1 MIATHK
7 SMMTSDALES
17 FTNIK
22 TVKAFSAEE
31 TEIKKF
37 ESGNIKVFNVGI
49 KKALW
54 TASFTLVQQ
63 IG

>member
-1 MIATHK
+1 MIALYK

-22 TVKAFSAEE
+22 TVKAFAAEE

-37 ESGNIKVFNVGI
+37 EAQNDKVFHVGI

-63 IG
+63 VG